1 MWQYIIKK
9 RIISISFTDI
19 NECQCV
25 NGNCTDDVNNCE
37 CHPGFTGVKCDTGM
51 ESVHFYQISQ
61 VLVSIS

>member
-1 MWQYIIKK
+1 MLIYDKK

-25 NGNCTDDVNNCE
+25 NGICTDDVNNCE
-37 CHPGFTGVKCDTGM
+37 CHTGFTGVKCDTGM
-51 ESVHFYQISQ
+51 ESWHIYQTSQ